1 MAEYIEQIVWH
12 EVERRPLTDEE
23 YAEYKTN
30 DDYPWNIIPSYIFE
44 NEMPEDGQE
53 ILISTK
59 LGTFSDV
66 CSIDC
71 ENGNNLYYLE
81 GGDWDD
87 VIAWAAMPRY
97 KVIIES
103 AFGDDTSKAERIRE
117 LLKADGDGRIV
128 ILPCKVGDTVWF
140 KTYTDN
146 GKTCIGLQPHKAVSV
161 RVCVMADGRIF
172 PVELLLSR
180 FGKSWFITREEAE
193 KALEVM
199 KDD

>member
-71 ENGNNLYYLE
+71 ENGNNLYCLE
-81 GGDWDD
+81 SGDWDD

-97 KVIIES
+97 KE
-103 AFGDDTSKAERIRE
+103 
-117 LLKADGDGRIV
+117 
-128 ILPCKVGDTVWF
+128 
-140 KTYTDN
+140 
-146 GKTCIGLQPHKAVSV
+146 
-161 RVCVMADGRIF
+161 
-172 PVELLLSR
+172 VE
-180 FGKSWFITREEAE
+180 
-193 KALEVM
+193 
-199 KDD
+199 